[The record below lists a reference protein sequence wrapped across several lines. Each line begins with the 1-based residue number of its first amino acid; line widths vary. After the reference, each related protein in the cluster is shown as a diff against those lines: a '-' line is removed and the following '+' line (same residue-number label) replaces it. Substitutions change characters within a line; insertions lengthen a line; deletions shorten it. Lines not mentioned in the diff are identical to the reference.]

1 LPVRSLIKRYELGG
15 TRPPMTVRKRPDYNR
30 RDMMRLVSPSRLK
43 SAAIVALIAAFWGA
57 LFALWVRYA
66 V

>member
-1 LPVRSLIKRYELGG
+1 MRSLIKRYELGG
-15 TRPPMTVRKRPDYNR
+15 TRPTMTVGKRPDYNR
-30 RDMMRLVSPSRLK
+30 RDMMRFGSPSRLK
-43 SAAIVALIAAFWGA
+43 SAAIVALIVAFWSV